1 VLHIYHNIN
10 HDLYLVDVETG
21 ANRLLTPHEGDNR
34 FYPGPWAPDGSGFYL
49 MTDQGRDFAGLA
61 FFRLADGAIDWIT
74 TPEWDVVAAAVSQD
88 GRYLAWLVN
97 EDGYGHLYV
106 RDEQTG
112 QVRDYPELPRGA
124 YKTEGALV
132 YSLWFSP
139 TEPLLGFYITTP
151 RRPINIYLLNV
162 ESGAWQALTENT
174 PQGIAEADMVEPEL
188 VRFTSED
195 GLAIPAWLYR
205 PPGLAPG
212 ERVPVVVSIHGGPE
226 YQELPGYGW
235 DGVYQ
240 YLVHRK
246 IGVLAPNIRG
256 STGYGRTYQTLI
268 YHDWGGAELRDLECG
283 AQYLQSLDWVDAARL
298 GVMGGSYGG
307 FATLSCVSRLPEYW
321 EAAVDIVGPSNLV
334 TFARS
339 VPASWRQRMRRWV
352 GDPDTEAEFLLERS
366 PITYVEQIRAAL
378 LVLQGAHDPRVV
390 QAESDQMVTRLREL
404 GRTVE
409 YIVFEDEGHGF
420 AKPKNHLK
428 AMRATTA
435 WLERYLLHED
445 QS

>member
-1 VLHIYHNIN
+1 
-10 HDLYLVDVETG
+10 
-21 ANRLLTPHEGDNR
+21 
-34 FYPGPWAPDGSGFYL
+34 
-49 MTDQGRDFAGLA
+49 MTDQGRDLAGLA
-61 FFRLADGAIDWIT
+61 FFRLADGAIDWID
-74 TPEWDVVAAAVSQD
+74 TPDWEVVAAAISPD

-106 RDEQTG
+106 RDEQSGT
-112 QVRDYPELPRGA
+112 VRDHPDLPRGVYKSEDSLA
-124 YKTEGALV
+124 YA
-132 YSLWFSP
+132 LWFSP
-139 TEPLLGFYITTP
+139 TEPILGCHIATP
-151 RRPINIYLLNV
+151 RAPTNIVLLNV
-162 ESGAWQALTENT
+162 ATGSAWPLTDNT
-174 PQGIAEADMVEPEL
+174 PDGIPVADLAEPEL
-188 VRFTSED
+188 IRYTSDD
-195 GLAIPAWLYR
+195 GLEISAWLYR

-226 YQELPGYGW
+226 AQELPGYSWSGL
-235 DGVYQ
+235 YQ

-256 STGYGRTYQTLI
+256 STGYGRAYQTLI

-283 AQYLQSLDWVDAARL
+283 AQYLQSLDWVDPARL

-307 FATLSCVSRLPEYW
+307 FATLSCVARLPDYW
-321 EAAVDIVGPSNLV
+321 AAAVDIVGPSNLV

-352 GDPDTEAEFLLERS
+352 GDPDTEEEFLLERS
-366 PITYVEQIRAAL
+366 PITYVENIRAAL

-390 QAESDQMVTRLREL
+390 KAESDQLVERLREL

-409 YIVFEDEGHGF
+409 YVVFEDEGHGF
-420 AKPKNHLK
+420 AKPANSDK
-428 AMRATTA
+428 AMRATA
-435 WLERYLLHED
+435 DWFERYLLRED